1 MPSVSHEFLG
11 VSLTD
16 ITQQLSWLQAIILG
30 ISQGLTEFLPISS
43 TAHTLIIS
51 RLLGWPDPGAAF
63 TAVTQ
68 IGTELAVVL
77 YFRKDLVRI
86 LSAWFASFINKEM
99 RSSPDAKMGWYVII
113 GTIPIGVAGL
123 LFKTS
128 IETTAR
134 NLWIV
139 ATALIFMGVVLGL
152 VDHFAKHTKAQ
163 DELTWRHAIY
173 FGIGQALALIP
184 GVSRSGATITAG
196 LAMGFKRDVVARYSF
211 LLAIPAVFASAAFT
225 AKDISTDDFVNWPAT
240 IVSTLIAFVVGYF
253 VISSLMRYLQTRT
266 FLPFVIYRIALGS
279 LLIGLLATG
288 VLTAT

>member
-1 MPSVSHEFLG
+1 MCLTNFLG
-11 VSLTD
+11 VLLVDVTL
-16 ITQQLSWLQAIILG
+16 QLSWLQAILLG

-86 LSAWFASFINKEM
+86 ISAWFASFM
-99 RSSPDAKMGWYVII
+99 SRSARATPDAKMGWYVII
-113 GTIPIGVAGL
+113 GSIPIAVAGIF
-123 LFKTS
+123 FKDS

-134 NLWIV
+134 NLWLV
-139 ATALIFMGVVLGL
+139 AVALIFMGILLGL
-152 VDHFAKHTKAQ
+152 VDHFAKHTKEQ
-163 DELTWRHAIY
+163 SDLTWRHAIY
-173 FGIGQALALIP
+173 FGLGQALALIP

-196 LAMGFKRDVVARYSF
+196 LAMGFKRDTVARYSF
-211 LLAIPAVFASAAFT
+211 LLAIPAVFGSAAFT
-225 AKDISTDDFVNWPAT
+225 AGDISTDDFVNWPAT
-240 IVSTLIAFVVGYF
+240 IISTVISFIVGYF
-253 VISSLMRYLQTRT
+253 VIAGLMKYLQTRT
-266 FLPFVIYRIALGS
+266 FLPFVIYRITLGS
-279 LLIGLLATG
+279 VLLVLLATG